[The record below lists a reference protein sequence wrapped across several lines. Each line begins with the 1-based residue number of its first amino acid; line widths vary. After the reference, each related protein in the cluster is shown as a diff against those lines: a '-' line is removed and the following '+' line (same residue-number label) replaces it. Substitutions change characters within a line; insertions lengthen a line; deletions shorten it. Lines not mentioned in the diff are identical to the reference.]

1 MESNEMIDEVK
12 ILHIHKGAEGKNDYV
27 EFVKLRTGKTHI
39 LTDKSFIKR
48 YGKETIEAFLAQE

>member
-12 ILHIHKGAEGKNDYV
+12 ILHIHRGSEGKNDYV